1 MAKEDRE
8 FQQGERIAGTNYV
21 VIQRETA
28 GGHGSLYRVRHFK
41 LTSRIFALKILHAD
55 LRTNSDLALRME
67 QEAQIL
73 ASMNH
78 PHIVPIYDAGT
89 TSEVDP
95 DTKQSI
101 ARPFLTMEW
110 LKGRSLARILADVHG
125 VGIGLKDTLEI
136 GIEVADALD
145 YAHTHHGVIH
155 RDIKPDNVFLQAAPS
170 AHGKTVTRLL
180 DFGVAAV
187 LGIDKADKITQKP
200 AFLGTPRHA
209 APEQLRGE
217 TPTPQ
222 TDLYALGLMLYEML
236 VGYGP
241 YDELVGHSRGH
252 NAFANMA
259 RAHLLGQ
266 PAPLPERDFPQA
278 IVELVM
284 ACLAKLPTSRP
295 RSALDVSNRLRE
307 IKYKAE
313 ERRAQTLADLSKT
326 DPTPVLTA
334 IMLAGGEATDP
345 GPPPGL
351 SGHATPNLDV
361 TSPGG
366 PQALHGIDV
375 SGDTPLASSLD
386 DLGSLAHPIHTTEV
400 DAAPLGAQPPT
411 TTARHNPQLG
421 IDTAIPSAQSLV
433 DRLAVTKTTPP
444 LAFVS
449 AGGPHGTQSMPIL
462 PPPPPFID
470 GAPVRAMGDR
480 YVVDLTC
487 PPCITPPPPIDDA
500 AVATTTARNAVSIDM
515 PVSRRTS
522 PLRSLLRLRVPLRY
536 VSIVGAVGITG
547 LLLIVTVGS
556 VRMRLGQQTPPS
568 PSAVDSSIVIT
579 APPPP
584 LLVPIVHTAEPTA
597 TVTQAPPS
605 PPSIPSAGS
614 TPPALTIAASAP
626 PPLHAPS
633 PAPSL
638 APSPVP
644 LRPPPQAPPAHPKP
658 RSSAPQ
664 DDLSEFKPKFN

>member
-1 MAKEDRE
+1 MAEEDRE

-41 LTSRIFALKILHAD
+41 LTSRIFALKFLHAD

-95 DTKQSI
+95 DTRQSI

-187 LGIDKADKITQKP
+187 LGIDKADNITQKP

-284 ACLAKLPTSRP
+284 GCLAKLPAGGPAARSTSATACARSSSRP
-295 RSALDVSNRLRE
+295 RSGAPNAGRSVQDRSHPRADGHHAGWRRGHRSRASAWPFRARAPQSGRHLTRRP
-307 IKYKAE
+307 AGPAWHRR
-313 ERRAQTLADLSKT
+313 ERRHPARQLARRF
-326 DPTPVLTA
+326 
-334 IMLAGGEATDP
+334 
-345 GPPPGL
+345 
-351 SGHATPNLDV
+351 
-361 TSPGG
+361 
-366 PQALHGIDV
+366 
-375 SGDTPLASSLD
+375 
-386 DLGSLAHPIHTTEV
+386 GSLRTPSTRPRST
-400 DAAPLGAQPPT
+400 PRRLGAQPPT
-411 TTARHNPQLG
+411 TTARHNPQMV
-421 IDTAIPSAQSLV
+421 IDTAIPTHSRLV

-444 LAFVS
+444 LRLPFLRPD
-449 AGGPHGTQSMPIL
+449 GPHGTQSY
-462 PPPPPFID
+462 
-470 GAPVRAMGDR
+470 AH
-480 YVVDLTC
+480 
-487 PPCITPPPPIDDA
+487 PC
-500 AVATTTARNAVSIDM
+500 
-515 PVSRRTS
+515 RRRRPSSTE
-522 PLRSLLRLRVPLRY
+522 PL
-536 VSIVGAVGITG
+536 
-547 LLLIVTVGS
+547 
-556 VRMRLGQQTPPS
+556 
-568 PSAVDSSIVIT
+568 
-579 APPPP
+579 
-584 LLVPIVHTAEPTA
+584 
-597 TVTQAPPS
+597 
-605 PPSIPSAGS
+605 
-614 TPPALTIAASAP
+614 SAP
-626 PPLHAPS
+626 WAI
-633 PAPSL
+633 AT
-638 APSPVP
+638 
-644 LRPPPQAPPAHPKP
+644 
-658 RSSAPQ
+658 SST
-664 DDLSEFKPKFN
+664 